1 MINPVLFSGRRN
13 TYCSDAR
20 KNPATAY
27 ELFLSAIQNTGVGT
41 QFARLN
47 FSGFWKEGT
56 RGQHYPL
63 SASFSNQSV
72 LVLFDS
78 FGVQCACRCRCR
90 CRCSCRCLVGVRL
103 TERRE
108 RIPLCWRVE
117 CVGLTLTAS
126 LSDGRTVR
134 VSFRLCRRL
143 GLAPLSPTT
152 KQEAPPFL
160 PCSVSPSYCTLSLQL
175 HTSFLEFPFAFHSFF
190 LFFGPVV
197 CMYLPS
203 PVAPTPGSDQPVT
216 KLTKQAHSLVPSF
229 SLANKP
235 ISIAFQSTILI
246 HTTHTPL
253 SRVPRIIAKFQHQ
266 QSTSAKRQNIHLS
279 FLCIHLAPS
288 TFLLLLLSAK
298 EILAYCYMLACAAA
312 YGDLYRTAAAPS
324 TISERETEPPAEEHF
339 QFAQLTAHLLFTLFT
354 GTISLA
360 GCFCYLTYRTD
371 TLLSVGQFPTK
382 LTHVARLR
390 GLKLPPSPTSDSYS
404 RSFRCHPHLQH
415 FNLLTNNHFS
425 PQNRSKTTRVASFIL
440 LAQLSSRIHFRTI
453 LSRDIEAF
461 VSSRFFCVAVFAARP
476 SQSHPFVADSPTN
489 APHTRRLVFTHA
501 QSSHTLTPDSSVWG
515 IHCLRQ
521 PSSPAR
527 KLIARTSA
535 FWLLCLH
542 QHHVA
547 RCRCLVRPPLPHC
560 TFVRLL
566 PRASS
571 HVRIKS
577 SGRPQRDLSS
587 HHLRCS
593 QRTALM
599 FRSLWS
605 SERGS
610 ETTISHIQP
619 MPSFAQKHQFILP
632 QPAQT
637 ASLAG
642 PSCPQK
648 RRLSSVDDSPSPD
661 ALIATEQP
669 LKRAKLESTNLAVSD
684 IPSSVVSDV
693 PASAS
698 LPVPVPAAVPA
709 VTNDMEDARDAIQY
723 QFGLEIL
730 LKHNELRLINQEL
743 AKCQV
748 ALEQLR
754 RCHLIPYPTAC
765 PTPAQMLD
773 ISNGKGPALQ
783 NRPGEPV
790 PQWAAPFGV
799 VDGPYARHYAKW
811 LIPDP
816 KFDGM
821 QPEWYPVLET
831 ARSRSSVEGRTT
843 RNSMSDLASANKN
856 RSTRGIGSQKLQ
868 SLSSGY
874 PQPKEKAGPCV
885 LKRSDGQTVK
895 LVCLDCNRE
904 NFSSTQGFIN
914 HCRIAHRRD
923 FKSHEEAAVHC
934 GHPIEVNEGG
944 SLVGEEKAPPP
955 PSTAIASG
963 LVHPFA
969 QTDMSTQQAYVALR
983 SRIADS
989 LKLYRDGKLPGVTS
1003 IPQSTSKAEPAR
1015 SAAPKAGNFV
1025 ASADT
1030 PFLSRLMQS
1039 RNFTGN
1045 LSDIVS
1051 DAKEKMSLEDLTS
1064 PGEESEDIETGL
1076 GSPKSNAGS
1085 AARMPAMRMPA
1096 RAPMSP
1102 VTLTSSTRP
1111 TSSKG
1116 RSPSTGFASPPMS
1129 SPEKDDGPTRVVIHS
1144 GEDVD
1149 MEDVDLSPSTM
1160 VSNNAPSLVSDDGE
1174 YDDSDDGSSESG
1186 VSDRMDAESVSDV
1199 AEITLDEDHDGRP
1212 LGHHRESSGV
1222 GSGTAMRLK
1231 KDENKHVTF
1240 VSPVH
1245 DSAKRARKV

>member
-1 MINPVLFSGRRN
+1 
-13 TYCSDAR
+13 
-20 KNPATAY
+20 
-27 ELFLSAIQNTGVGT
+27 
-41 QFARLN
+41 
-47 FSGFWKEGT
+47 
-56 RGQHYPL
+56 
-63 SASFSNQSV
+63 
-72 LVLFDS
+72 
-78 FGVQCACRCRCR
+78 
-90 CRCSCRCLVGVRL
+90 
-103 TERRE
+103 
-108 RIPLCWRVE
+108 
-117 CVGLTLTAS
+117 
-126 LSDGRTVR
+126 
-134 VSFRLCRRL
+134 
-143 GLAPLSPTT
+143 
-152 KQEAPPFL
+152 
-160 PCSVSPSYCTLSLQL
+160 
-175 HTSFLEFPFAFHSFF
+175 
-190 LFFGPVV
+190 
-197 CMYLPS
+197 
-203 PVAPTPGSDQPVT
+203 
-216 KLTKQAHSLVPSF
+216 
-229 SLANKP
+229 
-235 ISIAFQSTILI
+235 
-246 HTTHTPL
+246 
-253 SRVPRIIAKFQHQ
+253 
-266 QSTSAKRQNIHLS
+266 
-279 FLCIHLAPS
+279 
-288 TFLLLLLSAK
+288 
-298 EILAYCYMLACAAA
+298 
-312 YGDLYRTAAAPS
+312 
-324 TISERETEPPAEEHF
+324 
-339 QFAQLTAHLLFTLFT
+339 
-354 GTISLA
+354 
-360 GCFCYLTYRTD
+360 
-371 TLLSVGQFPTK
+371 
-382 LTHVARLR
+382 
-390 GLKLPPSPTSDSYS
+390 
-404 RSFRCHPHLQH
+404 
-415 FNLLTNNHFS
+415 
-425 PQNRSKTTRVASFIL
+425 
-440 LAQLSSRIHFRTI
+440 
-453 LSRDIEAF
+453 
-461 VSSRFFCVAVFAARP
+461 
-476 SQSHPFVADSPTN
+476 
-489 APHTRRLVFTHA
+489 
-501 QSSHTLTPDSSVWG
+501 
-515 IHCLRQ
+515 
-521 PSSPAR
+521 
-527 KLIARTSA
+527 
-535 FWLLCLH
+535 
-542 QHHVA
+542 
-547 RCRCLVRPPLPHC
+547 
-560 TFVRLL
+560 
-566 PRASS
+566 
-571 HVRIKS
+571 
-577 SGRPQRDLSS
+577 
-587 HHLRCS
+587 
-593 QRTALM
+593 M

-619 MPSFAQKHQFILP
+619 MQPFAQKHQFILP

-669 LKRAKLESTNLAVSD
+669 LKRAKLESTNLTVSD

-709 VTNDMEDARDAIQY
+709 VTNDMEDARDSIQY

-816 KFDGM
+816 KFDGV

-843 RNSMSDLASANKN
+843 RNSMSDLTSANKN

-1003 IPQSTSKAEPAR
+1003 IPQGTSKAEPAR

-1064 PGEESEDIETGL
+1064 PGEESEDTETGL

-1116 RSPSTGFASPPMS
+1116 RSPPTGFASPPMS

>member
-1 MINPVLFSGRRN
+1 
-13 TYCSDAR
+13 
-20 KNPATAY
+20 
-27 ELFLSAIQNTGVGT
+27 
-41 QFARLN
+41 
-47 FSGFWKEGT
+47 
-56 RGQHYPL
+56 
-63 SASFSNQSV
+63 
-72 LVLFDS
+72 
-78 FGVQCACRCRCR
+78 
-90 CRCSCRCLVGVRL
+90 
-103 TERRE
+103 
-108 RIPLCWRVE
+108 
-117 CVGLTLTAS
+117 
-126 LSDGRTVR
+126 
-134 VSFRLCRRL
+134 
-143 GLAPLSPTT
+143 
-152 KQEAPPFL
+152 
-160 PCSVSPSYCTLSLQL
+160 
-175 HTSFLEFPFAFHSFF
+175 
-190 LFFGPVV
+190 
-197 CMYLPS
+197 
-203 PVAPTPGSDQPVT
+203 
-216 KLTKQAHSLVPSF
+216 
-229 SLANKP
+229 
-235 ISIAFQSTILI
+235 
-246 HTTHTPL
+246 
-253 SRVPRIIAKFQHQ
+253 
-266 QSTSAKRQNIHLS
+266 
-279 FLCIHLAPS
+279 
-288 TFLLLLLSAK
+288 
-298 EILAYCYMLACAAA
+298 
-312 YGDLYRTAAAPS
+312 
-324 TISERETEPPAEEHF
+324 
-339 QFAQLTAHLLFTLFT
+339 
-354 GTISLA
+354 
-360 GCFCYLTYRTD
+360 
-371 TLLSVGQFPTK
+371 
-382 LTHVARLR
+382 
-390 GLKLPPSPTSDSYS
+390 
-404 RSFRCHPHLQH
+404 
-415 FNLLTNNHFS
+415 
-425 PQNRSKTTRVASFIL
+425 
-440 LAQLSSRIHFRTI
+440 
-453 LSRDIEAF
+453 
-461 VSSRFFCVAVFAARP
+461 
-476 SQSHPFVADSPTN
+476 
-489 APHTRRLVFTHA
+489 
-501 QSSHTLTPDSSVWG
+501 
-515 IHCLRQ
+515 
-521 PSSPAR
+521 
-527 KLIARTSA
+527 
-535 FWLLCLH
+535 
-542 QHHVA
+542 
-547 RCRCLVRPPLPHC
+547 
-560 TFVRLL
+560 
-566 PRASS
+566 
-571 HVRIKS
+571 
-577 SGRPQRDLSS
+577 
-587 HHLRCS
+587 
-593 QRTALM
+593 M